1 VVIPRTRCTWLVIRQ
16 DTIVEVGDNG
26 FERLMAA
33 DLSVDTGHGVS
44 ESRRR
49 FAADVC
55 ALPGCN
61 KGLTP
66 PARGM

>member
-1 VVIPRTRCTWLVIRQ
+1 
-16 DTIVEVGDNG
+16 
-26 FERLMAA
+26 MAA
-33 DLSVDTGHGVS
+33 DLSVDTRHDVS